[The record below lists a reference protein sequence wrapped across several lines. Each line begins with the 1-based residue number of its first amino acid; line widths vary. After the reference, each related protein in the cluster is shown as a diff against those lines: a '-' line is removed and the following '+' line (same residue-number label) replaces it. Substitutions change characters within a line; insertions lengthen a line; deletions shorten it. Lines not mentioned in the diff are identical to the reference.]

1 MLLGGPFDLPGRKV
15 YDELAPILRGFRV
28 SGSDHRTIAFG
39 EHVVDLD
46 SGMLYHGARE
56 VTLRPKSFAVLT
68 YLAERP
74 GQLVSKD
81 ELMAAIWPDVVV
93 TEGALTQ
100 CIIDVRRAL
109 GDREIIRTVPRRGYL
124 FEATVS
130 PQDSDASGSGSG
142 RSWFGSH
149 RSGLMALTFIVVAVL
164 ALLTFWRSP
173 EVPRDSTLA
182 VLAFRDLTSTADRAY
197 LAEGLAEEIL
207 NKLAQVPSLQLVSRT
222 SSFSRAAVGSD
233 SRSIGRRL
241 GASHLLEGS
250 VRVEDGKVRVIAQ
263 LVDADSG
270 YELWAGDFD
279 AEESNLI
286 TIQETIAAAIAY
298 ELRAELLPSD
308 ISAAVEI
315 STDDPVAYDLYLQAR
330 ELLRD
335 TRDVEQIDRALARLD
350 EALTRAPLFA
360 EAEAA
365 KCQAY
370 RRKLNQTRDS
380 SYLDPAIRACR
391 RATDLQPYL
400 LEAQVALGRLL
411 DRTGQ
416 YELAGSVLSETIAR
430 YPASAQAHWA
440 LAETLFAQNEV
451 DEAGQHFEQAVAL
464 EPTSPDALGG
474 YARFMARTASLDD
487 ALGMFDR
494 AIAAA
499 PEDPK
504 YRIDMGVALLYAGRF
519 AQAAEVFEDT
529 IPYDEDSGIALNNA
543 GGSYYL
549 ARRYERA
556 HALFRDAA
564 AANEMD
570 FAFWGNLGDTC
581 RHWPEC
587 SEDPSA
593 FYRRALDLLEEEL
606 AVRPNDPELLAV
618 SGQYLLRLGQI
629 DQGREAIRRALSNR
643 PSAKAALD
651 AALGFAAIGMTN
663 RASELVEEAIELG
676 YPEVFARALPDLESL
691 PVFDSAQGRQE
702 R

>member
-1 MLLGGPFDLPGRKV
+1 M
-15 YDELAPILRGFRV
+15 
-28 SGSDHRTIAFG
+28 SGSHHRTIAFG

-46 SGMLYHGARE
+46 SGMLYHGERT
-56 VTLRPKSFAVLT
+56 VPLRPKSFAVLT

-74 GQLVSKD
+74 GRLVSKD
-81 ELMAAIWPDVVV
+81 ELMAAIWPNVIV

-100 CIIDVRRAL
+100 CIIDIRRAL
-109 GDREIIRTVPRRGYL
+109 DDRRIIRTVPRRGFM
-124 FEATVS
+124 FEARVSVPDSSSDAPVGEWSWLRPPWLAIAAASIAVALLALVAIWPAPKVS
-130 PQDSDASGSGSG
+130 P
-142 RSWFGSH
+142 
-149 RSGLMALTFIVVAVL
+149 
-164 ALLTFWRSP
+164 
-173 EVPRDSTLA
+173 DSTLA
-182 VLAFRDLTSTADRAY
+182 VLAFRDLTSTSDRGY
-197 LAEGLAEEIL
+197 LAEGLSEEIL
-207 NKLAQVPSLQLVSRT
+207 NKLAQVPDLQLVSRT
-222 SSFSRAAVGSD
+222 SSFSSTVADSD
-233 SRSIGRRL
+233 SRSIGRLL

-315 STDDPVAYDLYLQAR
+315 SIDDPVAYDLYLQAR

-335 TRDVEQIDRALARLD
+335 TRDVEQIDRALGRLD
-350 EALTRAPLFA
+350 EALIRAPLFA

-370 RRKLNQTRDS
+370 RRKLNQTRDT

-391 RATDLQPYL
+391 RATDLQPQL

-416 YELAGSVLSETIAR
+416 YELAASVLSATIAR
-430 YPASAQAHWA
+430 YPTSAQAHWA
-440 LAETLFAQNEV
+440 LAETLFSQNRIIS
-451 DEAGQHFEQAVAL
+451 AGQHFEQAVAL
-464 EPTSPDALGG
+464 DPASPDALGG
-474 YARFMARTASLDD
+474 YARFLARTASLED
-487 ALGMFDR
+487 ALQIFDR

-504 YRIDMGVALLYAGRF
+504 YRIDLGIALLHAGRF
-519 AQAAEVFEDT
+519 AQAAAAFEET
-529 IPYDEDSGIALNNA
+529 IPYDEGSGIALNNA

-549 ARRYERA
+549 AGRYARA

-564 AANEMD
+564 AANERD

-581 RHWPEC
+581 RHWLEC
-587 SEDPSA
+587 DDNPAA
-593 FYRRALDLLEEEL
+593 FYRRALELLEQEL
-606 AVRPNDPELLAV
+606 AVRPDDPELLAV
-618 SGQYLLRLGQI
+618 SGQYLMRLGLV
-629 DQGREAIRRALSNR
+629 DEGRDALQRALSDR

-651 AALGFAAIGMTN
+651 AALGYAAIGKKD
-663 RASELVEEAIELG
+663 RASELVQQAIELG

-691 PVFDSAQGRQE
+691 PVFSSAQGSQE
-702 R
+702 T

>member
-1 MLLGGPFDLPGRKV
+1 M
-15 YDELAPILRGFRV
+15 

-39 EHVVDLD
+39 EHVVDFD
-46 SGMLYHGARE
+46 SGMLYHGQQE
-56 VTLRPKSFAVLT
+56 VPLRPKSFAVLT

-74 GQLVSKD
+74 GQLVTKD

-109 GDREIIRTVPRRGYL
+109 GDREIIRTVPRRGFL
-124 FEATVS
+124 FEATAS
-130 PQDSDASGSGSG
+130 EQDSSVSESRKRWSWSG
-142 RSWFGSH
+142 R
-149 RSGLMALTFIVVAVL
+149 RGLAIFTVALIAFSLLIFAFIWR
-164 ALLTFWRSP
+164 FW

-182 VLAFRDLTSTADRAY
+182 VLAFKDLTSTADRAY

-207 NKLAQVPSLQLVSRT
+207 NKLAQVPRLQLVSRT
-222 SSFSRAAVGSD
+222 SSFSRTGVGSD

-263 LVDADSG
+263 LVDVDSG

-286 TIQETIAAAIAY
+286 TIQESIAAAIAY
-298 ELRAELLPSD
+298 ELRTELLPSD

-330 ELLRD
+330 NLLRD

-350 EALTRAPLFA
+350 DALTRAPLFA

-380 SYLDPAIRACR
+380 AYLDPAIRACR
-391 RATDLQPYL
+391 RATDLRPQL
-400 LEAQVALGRLL
+400 LDAQVALGRLL

-416 YELAGSVLSETIAR
+416 YDLAASLLSDTVSR
-430 YPASAQAHWA
+430 HPASAQAHWA
-440 LAETLFAQNEV
+440 LAETLVALGDV
-451 DEAGQHFEQAVAL
+451 DAAGQHFQQAVLL
-464 EPTSPDALGG
+464 EPNSADALGG
-474 YARFMARTASLDD
+474 YAKFLARTASLDE
-487 ALGMFDR
+487 ALPMFDR
-494 AIAAA
+494 AIQAA

-504 YRIDMGVALLYAGRF
+504 YRIDLGVALLYAGRF
-519 AQAAEVFEDT
+519 AQAAEVFEAT
-529 IPYDEDSGIALNNA
+529 IPYDQDSGIALNNA

-549 ARRYERA
+549 AGRYSRA
-556 HALFRDAA
+556 HALFSDALA
-564 AANEMD
+564 VNEMD

-581 RHWPEC
+581 RHWHQC
-587 SEDPSA
+587 TEDPSA
-593 FYRRALDLLEEEL
+593 FYRRALELLEAEL

-618 SGQYLLRLGQI
+618 SGQYLLRLGEL
-629 DQGREAIRRALSNR
+629 DEGRASLQRALSDR
-643 PSAKAALD
+643 ASAKATLD
-651 AALGFAAIGMTN
+651 AALGYAAIGMTD
-663 RASELVEEAIELG
+663 RASELVEQAIELG

-691 PVFDSAQGRQE
+691 PVFTRAQGRQE
-702 R
+702 T